1 MSTLINA
8 SIDVTKIDKAKLYNG
23 KYLNVTISINDQTD
37 AYGNNVSVTE
47 SQSKEE
53 RDLKTSKRY
62 IGNGKVVY
70 TNGDVKV
77 AEKQEKPLQTASQ
90 KFAQQESDDL
100 PFNAEL

>member
-1 MSTLINA
+1 MSVLANV

-37 AYGNNVSVTE
+37 SYGNNVSVTE
-47 SQSKEE
+47 SQTKEE

-62 IGNGKVVY
+62 LGNGKVVY

-90 KFAQQESDDL
+90 KFAQQEESDL
-100 PFNAEL
+100 PF